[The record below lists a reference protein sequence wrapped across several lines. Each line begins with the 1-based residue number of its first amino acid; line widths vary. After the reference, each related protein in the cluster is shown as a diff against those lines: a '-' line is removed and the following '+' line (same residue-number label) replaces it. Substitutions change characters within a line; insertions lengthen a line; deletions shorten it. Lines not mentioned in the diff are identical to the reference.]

1 MSLQPSFGSDGNNL
15 CTEVPIPTGTEHN
28 WCTLGMSQALID
40 YLPLGHIWQTQI
52 HARFKELYGAK
63 KIIQSFYSGAT
74 PDQLM
79 DPMKVIEHARALYDS
94 CDPEDPE
101 AFTKLDNTLDAI
113 RAVSFEER
121 SKLFG
126 SFAVQHALKEKGIMT
141 ATTQQLEAFQSKLEQ
156 KPHQAEALDSLNQ
169 QLTGGTKLG
178 EAVVLGANN
187 TGKSRLTEELIKQIE
202 ASTGQKVTVSP
213 KLRSLEPRKPKRK
226 KSKAKSPHI
235 PNMRNA
241 TVKRALGASILMK
254 LGQVQQDTQDAMK
267 KALLKELPAADLIE
281 SATGQ
286 ALPDYQANLI
296 NGFQAKADPDAP
308 VVKRMG
314 EHYAESI
321 DDDAPANPTVEELV
335 EVGKQ

>member
-1 MSLQPSFGSDGNNL
+1 
-15 CTEVPIPTGTEHN
+15 
-28 WCTLGMSQALID
+28 MSQALIE
-40 YLPLGHIWQTQI
+40 YLTLPYIWQTQI
-52 HARFKELYGAK
+52 HARFKELYGAE

-74 PDQLM
+74 SDQLM
-79 DPMKVIEHARALYDS
+79 DSMKVIEHARALYDA

-101 AFTKLDNTLDAI
+101 AFTTLDNTLGAI
-113 RAVSFEER
+113 RATSLEER
-121 SKLFG
+121 TKLFG
-126 SFAVQHALKEKGIMT
+126 SFAVQHSLKEKGIMT
-141 ATTQQLEAFQSKLEQ
+141 ATTQQLETIKSQFAGVKRD
-156 KPHQAEALDSLNQ
+156 EAI
-169 QLTGGTKLG
+169 
-178 EAVVLGANN
+178 VLGANN
-187 TGKSRLTEELIKQIE
+187 TGKSRMTEELIKQIE
-202 ASTGQKVTVSP
+202 ASTGQKVTVAP

-281 SATGQ
+281 SATGK

-308 VVKRMG
+308 VVKRMS
-314 EHYAESI
+314 EQESASVETFTADSKECDI
-321 DDDAPANPTVEELV
+321 SDKLSTVAARGIEPTFAQLD
-335 EVGKQ
+335 EVGYLAENKSI